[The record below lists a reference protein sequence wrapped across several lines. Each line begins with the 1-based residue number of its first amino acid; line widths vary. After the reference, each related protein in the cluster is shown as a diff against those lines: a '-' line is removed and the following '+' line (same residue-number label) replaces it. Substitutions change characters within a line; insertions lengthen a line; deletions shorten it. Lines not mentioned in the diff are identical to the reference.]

1 MGITF
6 GNEAK
11 VQVEGDMVGGDQV
24 KVAISEDAW
33 QAVAATI
40 AEEPGV
46 DLASKGC
53 ATMAL
58 SSIREET
65 KKETPDPNR
74 IEGFANTIR
83 RLAPGAFK
91 VLLAAVP
98 ELVKLVP
105 HLL

>member
-6 GNEAK
+6 GDEAR
-11 VQVEGDMVGGDQV
+11 VQVDGDMVGGDQV
-24 KVAISEDAW
+24 KTVVSEDAW
-33 QAVAATI
+33 RAVAATI
-40 AEEPGV
+40 AEEPGA

-58 SSIREET
+58 AGIREET
-65 KKETPDPNR
+65 KKDTPDPGK
-74 IEGFANTIR
+74 IEGFANTIK

-105 HLL
+105 QLL